1 MKDWAGFLAFA
12 ERLSTSEGEA
22 ELRSAVSRA
31 YYSAYNDARR
41 YVRIKDPSYLPAT
54 RKDPDHWKVW
64 DWFSQ
69 APGKARQ
76 VATLGQA
83 LRTKRTEADYDV
95 YNQSANLA
103 NLKYEATTAVQK
115 AGKILQLLASFR
127 TD

>member
-12 ERLSTSEGEA
+12 ERLSKGDGEA

-41 YVRIKDPSYLPAT
+41 YVRGKDPSYLPAN

-64 DWFSQ
+64 NWFSQ
-69 APGKARQ
+69 APGKAPQ
-76 VATLGQA
+76 IATLGQA

-95 YNQSANLA
+95 YNQLA

-115 AGKILQLLASFR
+115 AGKILQLLATFR
-127 TD
+127 AAAP